1 MACMEASTTDH
12 GPQEAPADAGA
23 VEADRA
29 LIDKLGGPTA
39 LARRLSF
46 GIGGAQRVS
55 NWRVRGIPPKVK
67 LQHPDLFLGHLTGEA
82 SARA

>member
-1 MACMEASTTDH
+1 METTIPEPERQQSP
-12 GPQEAPADAGA
+12 GDAGA

-39 LARRLSF
+39 VARKLNL
-46 GIGGAQRVS
+46 GVNGAQRVG
-55 NWRVRGIPPKVK
+55 NWRARGIPPKVK